1 MFRATSTSVY
11 AVSFWAWTLTTAV
24 PMLWI
29 LVRCIWA
36 AGLLLE
42 PGPLLLLEPVLVGCF
57 AGHCEPTPFLLPES
71 QPRLHLA
78 LGLGIEARGIE
89 VLGIEALGIEALV
102 IEALGIEALG
112 YCSTNGLIPEER
124 GARCQWNAS

>member
-29 LVRCIWA
+29 LVRCIWV
-36 AGLLLE
+36 AGLLE

-78 LGLGIEARGIE
+78 LGLGIE
-89 VLGIEALGIEALV
+89 VLGIEALGIEALG
-102 IEALGIEALG
+102 IEALVIEALG